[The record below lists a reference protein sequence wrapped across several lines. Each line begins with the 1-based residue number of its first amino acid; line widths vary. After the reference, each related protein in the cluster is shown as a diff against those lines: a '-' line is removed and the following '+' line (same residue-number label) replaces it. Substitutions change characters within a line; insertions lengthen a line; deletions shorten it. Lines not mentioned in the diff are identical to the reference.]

1 MNLTSK
7 EITILIGLL
16 SVAVTKE
23 IDKDKPNYDLVA
35 YYNNIQ
41 LKLGLQKKM

>member
-1 MNLTSK
+1 MKLTNK

-16 SVAVTKE
+16 SVASKNE

-41 LKLGLQKKM
+41 LKLGLQKKF